1 MSKGINIFN
10 HFNPPKKD
18 GHIIKSYDVAQCPIM
33 YCPKLKDDTTGQ
45 HTSNGVMCTHCKK
58 HI

>member
-18 GHIIKSYDVAQCPIM
+18 GHIIKSYDIM
-33 YCPKLKDDTTGQ
+33 YCPKLKDDTT
-45 HTSNGVMCTHCKK
+45 
-58 HI
+58 